1 MRVRKAII
9 PAAGFGTRF
18 LPATKAVPKEML
30 AVVDKP
36 MIQYVVE
43 EATASGIEQIGIVT
57 SSWKTA
63 IEKHFGRSAELEN
76 FLKEKGYIESLR
88 EVEDLKRLANM
99 TYIDQPAQRG
109 LGHAVL
115 MGKEFTGGEPF
126 AVLNP
131 DTIYDCPV
139 PCVKQLLNVFEEKKA
154 TVVVLGRIDVEGTQ
168 KHGVV
173 KAKQISERVFELLD
187 MVEKPGPERAFS
199 DLAILGRYV
208 FTPDIFEAIKK
219 TPPGEGGEIQITDA
233 LRILLDSRP
242 VYGLLFEGRRYD
254 AGDKFGFLEAAINFA
269 LKRPE
274 FRDKLKDL
282 LKALS

>member
-1 MRVRKAII
+1 
-9 PAAGFGTRF
+9 
-18 LPATKAVPKEML
+18 
-30 AVVDKP
+30 
-36 MIQYVVE
+36 
-43 EATASGIEQIGIVT
+43 
-57 SSWKTA
+57 
-63 IEKHFGRSAELEN
+63 
-76 FLKEKGYIESLR
+76 
-88 EVEDLKRLANM
+88 
-99 TYIDQPAQRG
+99 
-109 LGHAVL
+109 

-139 PCVKQLLNVFEEKKA
+139 PCLKQLLNVFEEKKT

-269 LKRPE
+269 LKRTE